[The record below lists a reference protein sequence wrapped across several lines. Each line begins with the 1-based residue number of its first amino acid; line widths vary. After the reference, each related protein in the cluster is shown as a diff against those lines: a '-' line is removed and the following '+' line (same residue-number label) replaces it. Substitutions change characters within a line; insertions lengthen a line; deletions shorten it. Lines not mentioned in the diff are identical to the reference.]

1 MIIVVM
7 GVAGSGKT
15 TLGRA
20 LAAAL
25 GWVFVEGDD
34 YHPAANIAK
43 MARGAPLDDADR
55 APWLQRL
62 NRRLAALDAS
72 GADAV
77 LACSALKARYRE
89 RLAAGLGDVRFVHL
103 AGDAALVERR
113 LRARVGHFMPA
124 DLLAS
129 QALALEL
136 PDDALPVPIE
146 LPTERQVHLVL
157 QAIRRG

>member
-43 MARGAPLDDADR
+43 MARGEPLDDADR

-77 LACSALKARYRE
+77 LACSALKARYRQ
-89 RLAAGLGDVRFVHL
+89 RLAAGLGAVRFVHL
-103 AGDAALVERR
+103 VGDAAVVERR
-113 LRARVGHFMPA
+113 LRGREGHFMPA
-124 DLLAS
+124 ELLAS
-129 QALALEL
+129 QSEALEL
-136 PDDALPVPIE
+136 PEDALPIPLD
-146 LPTERQVHLVL
+146 LPTDRQVQLVL
-157 QAIRRG
+157 RSL